1 MNDDLHKYYDYEV
14 NDGKKPK
21 KKKEKSEI
29 DLERLD
35 HILLGIVVSLI
46 VFGSV
51 GVLIFEEYLH
61 MRIPTDICAGMV
73 VLAMLG
79 VLINVFR
86 MFFKSL

>member
-1 MNDDLHKYYDYEV
+1 MNDDLHEYYDYEV

-35 HILLGIVVSLI
+35 HILLGIGLSFI
-46 VFGSV
+46 VLGTA
-51 GVLIFEEYLH
+51 GACIFDTYLH
-61 MRIPTDICAGMV
+61 MPIPSNICVAMV

-79 VLINVFR
+79 AVINVFV
-86 MFFKSL
+86 MAFKS